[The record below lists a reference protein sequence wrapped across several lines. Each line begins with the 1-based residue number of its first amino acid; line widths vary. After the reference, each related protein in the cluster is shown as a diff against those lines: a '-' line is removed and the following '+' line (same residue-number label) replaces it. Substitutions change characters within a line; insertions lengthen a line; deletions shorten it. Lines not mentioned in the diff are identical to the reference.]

1 MMGVD
6 VVENYVAP
14 EELAKY
20 LPIDRGDS
28 VLVASDVTYLYWLA
42 YREGKVFD
50 MNRLIDCMQEKV
62 GPEGTLLFP
71 TYNWKFCKGIPF
83 DYRRT
88 KSEVG
93 SLSQAALDRAD
104 FTRTRHALYS
114 FAVWGK
120 DKEMLVAK
128 KDANS
133 FAGDTPFDYFYHNGS
148 KMLMLNARSCFTFMH
163 YVEETIGVDYRFCK
177 EFHGEYIDADG
188 HHSQRMYSM
197 YVRYLDD
204 RAVELHPN
212 MDQWCLE
219 TGVFENVPNPYMS
232 IWLSRLK
239 EAYAVLVHDIESNH
253 SRHMIS
259 FTGAHW
265 KKDGC
270 DT

>member
-1 MMGVD
+1 M
-6 VVENYVAP
+6 ESYIAP

-28 VLVASDVTYLYWLA
+28 VLVASDVTYLCWLA
-42 YREGKVFD
+42 YREGKIFD
-50 MNRLIDCMQEKV
+50 LDRLIDCLQEKL
-62 GPEGTLLFP
+62 GAEGTLLFP

-83 DYRRT
+83 DYRKT

-93 SLSQAALDRAD
+93 SLSQVALNRKD

-120 DKEMLVAK
+120 DRDLLVAK
-128 KDANS
+128 NDSNS

-148 KMLMLNARSCFTFMH
+148 KMIILNATFCFTFMH

-177 EFHGEYIDADG
+177 EFHGEYIDVDG
-188 HHSQRMYSM
+188 IRSERMYSM

-204 RAVELHPN
+204 RIVELHPD
-212 MDQWCLE
+212 MDRWCLE
-219 TGVFENVPNPYMS
+219 EGAFHDVPNPFMPMWVS
-232 IWLSRLK
+232 CFQ
-239 EAYAVLVHDIESNH
+239 EAYGVLARDIKENH
-253 SRHMIS
+253 SSHMVS

-265 KKDGC
+265 TKGGGGDS
-270 DT
+270 

>member
-1 MMGVD
+1 M
-6 VVENYVAP
+6 ESYIAP

-28 VLVASDVTYLYWLA
+28 VLVASDVTYLCWLA
-42 YREGKVFD
+42 YREGKIFD
-50 MNRLIDCMQEKV
+50 LDRLIDCLQEKL
-62 GPEGTLLFP
+62 GAEGTLLFP

-83 DYRRT
+83 DYRKT

-93 SLSQAALDRAD
+93 SFSQAALNRKD

-120 DKEMLVAK
+120 DRDLLVAK
-128 KDANS
+128 NDSNS
-133 FAGDTPFDYFYHNGS
+133 FVGDTPFDYLYHNNS
-148 KMLMLNARSCFTFMH
+148 KMVILNAKLCFTFMH

-204 RAVELHPN
+204 RTVQLHPC

-219 TGVFENVPNPYMS
+219 AGVFHDVMNPYIP
-232 IWLSRLK
+232 IWCSRF
-239 EAYAVLVHDIESNH
+239 EDAYAVLAHDIESNH
-253 SRHMIS
+253 SRHMVS
-259 FTGAHW
+259 FTGTHW